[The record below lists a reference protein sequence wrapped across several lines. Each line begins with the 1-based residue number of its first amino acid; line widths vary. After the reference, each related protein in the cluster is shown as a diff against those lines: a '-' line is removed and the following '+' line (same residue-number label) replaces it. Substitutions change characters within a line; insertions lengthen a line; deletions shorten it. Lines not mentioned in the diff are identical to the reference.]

1 MEGIYGFSNDDA
13 VIIALEL
20 LHSFIL
26 YCKYLGRLKFR
37 ALKSFRQ
44 SFFGGGRGG
53 HRFSS
58 KLKSSKIFASY
69 ISYLVTVFEERV
81 GEPRKIEFWRQ
92 TKNLKTQNVSFI
104 FFYLFLVC
112 VFLYLLQ
119 SDVNYIYIP

>member
-104 FFYLFLVC
+104 FFSNC
-112 VFLYLLQ
+112 
-119 SDVNYIYIP
+119 